1 MQSVLSL
8 LALLLLVACSGVMS
22 RFWPRL
28 PQPLLQLL
36 MGAMAAWPAS
46 GLRVE
51 LDPATFML
59 LLVPPMLF
67 ADGWQMPKRE
77 FGANMWPI
85 LLLAVGLVLVT
96 VLGVG
101 YVIHWLLPA
110 MPLSVAFVL
119 AAVLSPTDALAV
131 SAVAHRLPMPPRLQ
145 TILEGESLMN
155 DASALVAVK
164 FAVAATLTQQFS
176 LGRALLDM
184 VWMSGGG
191 VLVGLVFARVFAAL
205 HDRFLFWR
213 EGAEAAPPVL
223 VILLMPFGPYLLAEH
238 FGLSGVLAAVAA
250 GMAASQFDVRSTRF
264 NAFHVQAQGTW
275 EVIRFAFTGLV
286 FVLLGQQ
293 LPELLQNLQE
303 PLQDLKEA
311 GAPVHHGHALGPL
324 LVSTAGIALAL
335 LAVRFVSLAVGAA
348 LPAWLPR
355 RWRRG
360 TVRPVPLSWV
370 GVASLGGIRGGIT
383 LAAVLGLPVLLND
396 GTPFPARELLIFQA
410 TMIIV
415 ISLLGGSIGLPW
427 LLRRLGTASGPG
439 SLRRSRELRWARKRA
454 SRAALLAL
462 RSPEVDA
469 EVRRVAEA
477 AQGPAREAADEVRQR
492 VQHLYHHRLNEA
504 VGDEESRLVSQ
515 GVLALEKHLRLMALQ
530 VEREELAGL
539 RERHQINDETYRVLM
554 REIDMVEL
562 VLRGAVH

>member
-8 LALLLLVACSGVMS
+8 LALLLLVACSGVMA
-22 RFWPRL
+22 RFWPRV

-36 MGAMAAWPAS
+36 MGALVAWPTS

-101 YVIHWLLPA
+101 HVIHWLLPA

-213 EGAEAAPPVL
+213 EGAESAPPVL
-223 VILLMPFGPYLLAEH
+223 LILLMPFGPYLLAEH

-264 NAFHVQAQGTW
+264 NAFHVQALSTW

-303 PLQDLKEA
+303 PLQDVKEA
-311 GAPVHHGHALGPL
+311 GAPVHHGHPLGPL
-324 LVSTAGIALAL
+324 LGSTAGIAVAL

-348 LPAWLPR
+348 
-355 RWRRG
+355 
-360 TVRPVPLSWV
+360 VP
-370 GVASLGGIRGGIT
+370 ASLARSRRGIT
-383 LAAVLGLPVLLND
+383 LAAVLGLPMLLND
-396 GTPFPARELLIFQA
+396 GTPFPARELLIFQE

-415 ISLLGGSIGLPW
+415 VSLLGGSIGLPW
-427 LLRRLGTASGPG
+427 LLKRLGTASGPG
-439 SLRRSRELRWARKRA
+439 SLRRNREQRWARKRA

-462 RSPEVDA
+462 RSPEVEA
-469 EVRRVAEA
+469 EVDAVAEA

-515 GVLALEKHLRLMALQ
+515 GVLALEKRLRLMALQ
-530 VEREELAGL
+530 VEREELAGM

-562 VLRGAVH
+562 VLRGAIH

>member
-1 MQSVLSL
+1 M
-8 LALLLLVACSGVMS
+8 VACSGVMA
-22 RFWPRL
+22 RFWPRV

-36 MGAMAAWPAS
+36 MGALVAWPAS

-85 LLLAVGLVLVT
+85 LLLAVGLVLAT
-96 VLGVG
+96 VVGVG
-101 YVIHWLLPA
+101 HVIHWLLPA

-205 HDRFLFWR
+205 HDRFMFWR
-213 EGAEAAPPVL
+213 EGAESGPPVL

-250 GMAASQFDVRSTRF
+250 GMAASYFDVRSTRF

-311 GAPVHHGHALGPL
+311 GAPMHHGHALGPL
-324 LVSTAGIALAL
+324 LGSTAGIALAL
-335 LAVRFVSLAVGAA
+335 LVVRFATLAVGAS

-360 TVRPVPLSWV
+360 TARPVPLSWV

-383 LAAVLGLPVLLND
+383 LAAVLGLPAMLND
-396 GTPFPARELLIFQA
+396 GTPFPARDLLIFQA
-410 TMIIV
+410 TTIIV

-427 LLRRLGTASGPG
+427 LLQRLGSASGPG

-454 SRAALLAL
+454 SRAALQTLSSTEA
-462 RSPEVDA
+462 DA
-469 EVRRVAEA
+469 EVAGLVEGLVDA
-477 AQGPAREAADEVRQR
+477 AQGPVREAADEVRQR
-492 VQHLYHHRLNEA
+492 VLHVYHHRLNGA
-504 VGDEESRLVSQ
+504 VGDEESRLLSQ
-515 GVLALEKHLRLMALQ
+515 GVLALEKSLRLMALQ
-530 VEREELAGL
+530 AEREELAGL

-554 REIDMVEL
+554 REIDLVEM
-562 VLRGAVH
+562 VLRGAIH